1 MRWLLLQC
9 GAGDTSLL
17 ERRARRHSL
26 HRCIDTKKNEHWN
39 SFKCSESIFIG
50 ISIFLK
56 IPLDKFRV
64 APQLIQS
71 TGSQNVSFCRGG
83 RPSYPEC
90 QLTRWNGHRRER
102 EEQQSKDSNGVDRHA
117 LNVLRTVWHDTVWN
131 SRTKMKCIW
140 NTNIYCMMNSL
151 YFSHLAGS
159 FHSEGVTISP
169 AAREAVRSLYRH
181 TNTQKSGRCTTQW
194 CVIVVIAQT
203 MKSIS
208 GNIDSTPDGAD
219 RPSSQR
225 YSSDEW
231 FCIVCDF
238 TTWHMSEIHVCRGK
252 WIRSM
257 EKLVDFKTHA
267 FPVCL
272 PCTCR
277 SFASTLYWL
286 HHPANNHQFI
296 MHEHELSHT
305 HPHTHAGAHGWLE
318 AGYSF
323 SLVPCCSRLT
333 VNWACAKV
341 INLHTPPA
349 ITS

>member
-64 APQLIQS
+64 AQQLIQS

-151 YFSHLAGS
+151 YFSHLASS

-238 TTWHMSEIHVCRGK
+238 TTWHMSEIHVCVGGNESDPWKNLSTSKPTLSLCVCR
-252 WIRSM
+252 
-257 EKLVDFKTHA
+257 V
-267 FPVCL
+267 PVGH
-272 PCTCR
+272 
-277 SFASTLYWL
+277 L
-286 HHPANNHQFI
+286 HQPFI
-296 MHEHELSHT
+296 DYIIQPITINLSCMNMSSLTHT
-305 HPHTHAGAHGWLE
+305 HTHTQAHMDGL
-318 AGYSF
+318 
-323 SLVPCCSRLT
+323 RR
-333 VNWACAKV
+333 
-341 INLHTPPA
+341 A
-349 ITS
+349 IHSH